1 MGVVDDATAILH
13 LLAGFEQTPG
23 DTKRGRYALEGKD
36 IAEKV
41 QLDAERINDAVNV
54 LEENGHVEVER
65 YLGTAPYDFGYV
77 ELTARGRVE
86 AEHLAMQQA
95 GADAPTLGATVAPMA
110 TSITPVGSP
119 FGFTDEDWEAVAL
132 DRNAKDALIVV
143 FGYQW
148 KSDSYDTDKLRES
161 VREMFEASLVRVLS
175 KGRIG
180 GVALQ
185 FRPLQAGYGT
195 HVFNTIARDIIG
207 ADVAVFDT
215 SDLNP
220 NVMIEVGV
228 ALTWGTRVL
237 PIRDEPTGPPPS
249 DISGQTWTVYRR
261 SGVEWPDPQHNDKLD
276 ELVRR
281 ALRKKG
287 VAFPHP

>member
-95 GADAPTLGATVAPMA
+95 GADAPMLSATVAPIA

-148 KSDSYDTDKLRES
+148 KSDSTTPTNYGSTCARCSMPPSSGCCRKDGS
-161 VREMFEASLVRVLS
+161 
-175 KGRIG
+175 
-180 GVALQ
+180 VAL
-185 FRPLQAGYGT
+185 RS
-195 HVFNTIARDIIG
+195 NSARCKP
-207 ADVAVFDT
+207 ATAPMSST
-215 SDLNP
+215 
-220 NVMIEVGV
+220 
-228 ALTWGTRVL
+228 
-237 PIRDEPTGPPPS
+237 PS
-249 DISGQTWTVYRR
+249 PETLSAQTWQCST
-261 SGVEWPDPQHNDKLD
+261 Q
-276 ELVRR
+276 
-281 ALRKKG
+281 AT
-287 VAFPHP
+287 